1 MNWFRKHLN
10 WTYVFG
16 LLVGGSLFEGG
27 DILVEAGDR
36 LVGLIELWVG
46 VIILWFVT
54 IWVLR
59 QKGRSLLTL
68 LWGFLGILPIIV
80 LCMKNKKV
88 ESQSEVNNKI
98 GIGCQEDITI
108 ASVKIVTQI

>member
-1 MNWFRKHLN
+1 MNWFKKHLN
-10 WTYVFG
+10 WTYVVG
-16 LLVGGSLFEGG
+16 LLFGGGLFGGG
-27 DILVEAGDR
+27 DVLVESGDR

-46 VIILWFVT
+46 VIILWVVT

-80 LCMKNKKV
+80 LCMKNRRV
-88 ESQSEVNNKI
+88 ESLSEVDNKT
-98 GIGCQEDITI
+98 GD
-108 ASVKIVTQI
+108 